1 MVNDMLLKFFY
12 NVMFI
17 LQFLTTVI
25 PYHAT
30 DGPPTSEQLQIYIK
44 SKFPLKVTSIFIK
57 WS

>member
-1 MVNDMLLKFFY
+1 MLLKFFY